1 MEPTREQ
8 LLESLKPEN
17 VINVQT
23 VRQKKKKKHQK
34 NVEVHKTNTTE
45 KERENNEVYLKNW
58 ENQVNWKF
66 EKKRQIS
73 IQKNIFD
80 ELEIDED
87 YWLIA
92 IQYLAKSKGIAREAI
107 IKEAEN
113 IIEKID
119 DKIDSTNRNEMI
131 QNISYK
137 RARTMLQTLQ

>member
-1 MEPTREQ
+1 M
-8 LLESLKPEN
+8 ESLKPEN
-17 VINVQT
+17 VKNIQT

-34 NVEVHKTNTTE
+34 NVEVLKTNTAE
-45 KERENNEVYLKNW
+45 KEREKNEAYLKSW
-58 ENQVNWKF
+58 ENQDGWRF

-73 IQKNIFD
+73 VQKNIFD
-80 ELEIDED
+80 ETEIDED

-92 IQYLAKSKGIAREAI
+92 IQYLSKSKGIARDAI
-107 IKEAEN
+107 IKEAET
-113 IIEKID
+113 IIERID

>member
-1 MEPTREQ
+1 M
-8 LLESLKPEN
+8 ESLKPEN
-17 VINVQT
+17 VKNIQT

-34 NVEVHKTNTTE
+34 NVEVLKTNTAE
-45 KERENNEVYLKNW
+45 KEREKNEVYLKNW
-58 ENQVNWKF
+58 ENQNGWRF

-80 ELEIDED
+80 ETEIDED

-92 IQYLAKSKGIAREAI
+92 IQYLSKSKGIARDAI
-107 IKEAEN
+107 IKEAET
-113 IIEKID
+113 IIERID

-131 QNISYK
+131 KNISYK